1 MKRFIQGTAFF
12 VLAAVLLLW
21 PKSLFAQDAAVV
33 LFLGIDYIEPGQE
46 INLSPDGETADYIYD
61 GNGNMTYDALR
72 HIAMT
77 YDINNLVSTVSRNDT
92 LLSTYT
98 YLADGTKYKVLDT
111 AGNGRSYIGPFCMA
125 IEKTGTGS
133 SAQIKAY
140 LESIDT
146 DSGRILAIR
155 EQTGS
160 GANILTNT
168 AYTTAFFTKDHLGSV
183 RAVTDARGNILERN
197 AYYPFGLQNN
207 QNLAFPT
214 IPTSLSTLYPNSISS
229 VTARQDLYNGKEIQ
243 TTAGTDYLDYGF
255 RQYDP
260 TIARW
265 FNIDPKAEKY
275 RQLTPYNYCNLYPIK
290 TIDIEGRQSITP
302 DDKNQKK
309 ISNNNKSITESDID
323 EELLIPSQPFFTYS
337 KSKITLTVGEKKTF
351 NIDFRRTTTRDYQKI
366 EKRQETTE
374 YQLNS
379 FILASVG
386 FSKQL
391 NDSKTSIH
399 YSLGIS
405 TKHSLY
411 KLTRTENSNPIHSSL
426 SFSVG
431 VKLDNHLSTEKTFG
445 IKPLGLI
452 GAVVVTATLIK
463 IPFNSRLFKE
473 ATTDF
478 TTLRQMPTMVKK

>member
-21 PKSLFAQDAAVV
+21 PKSLFAQDAAVEI
-33 LFLGIDYIEPGQE
+33 FLGVDYIEPGQE
-46 INLSPDGETADYIYD
+46 INLSPDGEKADYIYD

-72 HIAMT
+72 HIAMS

-133 SAQIKAY
+133 SAQTIAY

-183 RAVTDARGNILERN
+183 RAVIDAQGNILERN
-197 AYYPFGLQNN
+197 AYYPFGLQTS

-229 VTARQDLYNGKEIQ
+229 VTARRDLYNGKEIQ

-260 TIARW
+260 VTARW
-265 FNIDPKAEKY
+265 MAVDPKGDNFMRITLY
-275 RQLTPYNYCNLYPIK
+275 GYCEGYPINY
-290 TIDIEGRQSITP
+290 IDRGGMEP
-302 DDKNQKK
+302 DDPPVLYHNTNDARGIFLKGFKASRFGK
-309 ISNNNKSITESDID
+309 
-323 EELLIPSQPFFTYS
+323 YS
-337 KSKITLTVGEKKTF
+337 
-351 NIDFRRTTTRDYQKI
+351 
-366 EKRQETTE
+366 
-374 YQLNS
+374 
-379 FILASVG
+379 
-386 FSKQL
+386 
-391 NDSKTSIH
+391 H
-399 YSLGIS
+399 YNWFY
-405 TKHSLY
+405 T
-411 KLTRTENSNPIHSSL
+411 P
-426 SFSVG
+426 
-431 VKLDNHLSTEKTFG
+431 
-445 IKPLGLI
+445 
-452 GAVVVTATLIK
+452 
-463 IPFNSRLFKE
+463 
-473 ATTDF
+473 
-478 TTLRQMPTMVKK
+478 